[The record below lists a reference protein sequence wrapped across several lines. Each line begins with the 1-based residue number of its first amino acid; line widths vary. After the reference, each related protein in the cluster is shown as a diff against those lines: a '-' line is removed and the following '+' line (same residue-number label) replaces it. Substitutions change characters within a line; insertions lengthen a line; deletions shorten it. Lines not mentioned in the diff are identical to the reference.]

1 MPMLFWLPMIFMSA
15 MVELATPIVPPAAK
29 PAPVRVKRAA

>member
-15 MVELATPIVPPAAK
+15 MVELTAPTIPRARK
-29 PAPVRVKRAA
+29 QAPVRVK